1 MDLQCIRLYA
11 ISRFP
16 TTLAPIR
23 CLNHCGAKASYDAYA
38 LTLFLGL
45 PNDKSFRTKH
55 QLGPHLRQGA
65 QYSTYFINAA
75 NAKNPGARKTTR
87 HALPRKLAQ

>member
-45 PNDKSFRTKH
+45 PNDKSFRTKY
-55 QLGPHLRQGA
+55 QLGPQLRQGA

-75 NAKNPGARKTTR
+75 NAKNPGGEEDD
-87 HALPRKLAQ
+87 